1 MYSDG
6 KYRCIED
13 ELPFELPNGW
23 KMCTYGNLKEPAS
36 FGCIYGCYKTE
47 LLQNMF

>member
-1 MYSDG
+1 MTLELEEEFNFNKNVPIIFYYEMYSDG

-23 KMCTYGNLKEPAS
+23 KMCTYW
-36 FGCIYGCYKTE
+36 
-47 LLQNMF
+47 